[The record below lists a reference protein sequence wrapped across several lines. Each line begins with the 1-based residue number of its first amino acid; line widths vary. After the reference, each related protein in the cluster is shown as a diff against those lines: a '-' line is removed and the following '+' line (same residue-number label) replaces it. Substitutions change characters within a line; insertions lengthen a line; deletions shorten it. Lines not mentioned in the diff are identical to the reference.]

1 MSALA
6 AAPKQNSHTI
16 FVDSDEDLDE
26 FDPSE
31 HFGTV
36 PELLGRTHNRLRR
49 EQLGKRREIW
59 KSVHARPDLYSRIPV
74 GCQLCAPCLPIAVP
88 LHSAGLQS
96 PKRVRSPR
104 RN

>member
-26 FDPSE
+26 FDLSE

-36 PELLGRTHNRLRR
+36 PELMGRTHNRLRR
-49 EQLGKRREIW
+49 EQLGKWREIG
-59 KSVHARPDLYSRIPV
+59 KSAHARPELCSRIPV
-74 GCQLCAPCLPIAVP
+74 GFQLCSPCLAIAGF

-96 PKRVRSPR
+96 QTRARSPLQS
-104 RN
+104 